1 MIRTTFTDLD
11 FVELKYYPFMVC
23 LDIFSRSYNSGKY
36 LSIKICIPT
45 KTKDLNIKAF
55 HMTTKRNEAITLVWH
70 VSSDSKCKFNSAIY
84 NSNQKWNEK
93 TCQCAIHAEKVIVGI
108 AGYVFART
116 ASM

>member
-1 MIRTTFTDLD
+1 
-11 FVELKYYPFMVC
+11 MVC